1 MSKKVSNLEIRYF
14 GGLRLAAPESRTI
27 EGYAIVTG
35 QRSQLLEGMFYET
48 IDPAA
53 LSQDFLNTQSIRV
66 LYDHNDNMPSLA
78 RFNRGKGTL
87 RLSVDEGGM
96 KFEFNAPKTSH
107 GDEVLDAVRRGDIT
121 ECSFAF
127 TTKTDEWAERAD
139 GYFDRTVKEFGNIF
153 EISLLDVDAA
163 YPTTSVAARSLDE
176 WRKKREAEDEDPKD
190 EDPKDEDPKDDETNS
205 KRDGE
210 EDPKDEEP
218 KDGDDPK
225 DDEETN
231 SKRDGEDDE
240 PKDGEDPQDE
250 PKDEDETNSKRD
262 GEDDEPKDDE
272 PKDDDSDR
280 DDEDEDP
287 KDDDPQD
294 EPKDDEEEKKRDLA
308 NYFAEL
314 RSILNK

>member
-190 EDPKDEDPKDDETNS
+190 EDPKDEDPKD
-205 KRDGE
+205 
-210 EDPKDEEP
+210 EEP

-280 DDEDEDP
+280 DDED
-287 KDDDPQD
+287 KD
-294 EPKDDEEEKKRDLA
+294 PKDDEEEKKRDLA